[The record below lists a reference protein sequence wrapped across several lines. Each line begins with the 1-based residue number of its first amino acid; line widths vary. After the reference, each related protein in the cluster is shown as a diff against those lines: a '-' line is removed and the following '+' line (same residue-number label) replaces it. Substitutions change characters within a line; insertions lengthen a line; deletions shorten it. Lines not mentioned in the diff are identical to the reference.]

1 MLVQLPGQL
10 VVWVRLLQVVQGQ
23 SLMQQVACLEPLW
36 VLLVERGPQGQ
47 ADALLAE
54 AAAPLALLGQ

>member
-1 MLVQLPGQL
+1 MQLPGQL

-47 ADALLAE
+47 AFSQGEHNDTDRNLMRA
-54 AAAPLALLGQ
+54 